1 MSGAASALTRAKSI
15 KNGGLTVHGAVRD
28 TLAKAEERNPQ
39 LNAYI
44 TVCAENAIS
53 AAESADRLIREGRA
67 LSPLAGV
74 SVAVKDNI
82 CTRGVRTTCASRM
95 LAEFTP
101 VYSAT
106 AHARIESAGLIT
118 VGKANMDEFA
128 MGSTCESSCFGGV
141 KNPLDIERVPGGSS
155 GGCAAAVAAG
165 MADIALASDT
175 GGSIRLPAA
184 YCALT
189 GFKPTYG
196 SVSRYGLIAYAS
208 SFDQIGPIGKS
219 AADCAALTDIIR
231 GRDVLDCTTTDSHG
245 SLLGEVLGKES
256 LRGVRIA
263 LPKQCFEHSALAPD
277 VRERV
282 LAAAE
287 VMKALGAQVAYVDVD
302 IFDYLIPTYYIIAT
316 AQAASNLARY
326 DGVKY
331 GYRADDCAD
340 LSDMYKKTRGRGFG
354 EEVKRRIMLGNF
366 VLSGGYYEEY
376 YMKALK
382 ARRVIADAYDALFGE
397 YDLILTPTAPTTAPL
412 QGAYPDPVA
421 MYLTDI
427 YTVPANLAGLP
438 AVSFPCGNGAD
449 GMPVGAHVMGARGA
463 DGAVLACAHLCEG
476 VLGS

>member
-1 MSGAASALTRAKSI
+1 MRGAVTALERAKSI
-15 KNGGLTVHGAVRD
+15 KSGELAARDATLNTVAA
-28 TLAKAEERNPQ
+28 TKKRNRE

-44 TVCAENAIS
+44 TVCAEQALLT
-53 AAESADRLIREGRA
+53 AEAADRLIRGGNA
-67 LSPLAGV
+67 PSPLAGV

-82 CTRGVRTTCASRM
+82 CTRGVKTTCASRM
-95 LAEFTP
+95 LADFTP

-106 AHARIESAGLIT
+106 AFTRMEAAGLIT

-128 MGSTCESSCFGGV
+128 MGSTCESSYFGGV
-141 KNPLDIERVPGGSS
+141 KNPLDTGRVPGGSS

-196 SVSRYGLIAYAS
+196 SVSRYGLMAYAS

-231 GRDVLDCTTTDSHG
+231 GKDALDATTVQSNG
-245 SLLGEVLGKES
+245 SLLCEVLAKDS

-263 LPKQCFEHSALAPD
+263 LPRQCFEHSALAPD
-277 VRERV
+277 VGERV
-282 LAAAE
+282 LNAAE
-287 VMKALGAQVAYVDVD
+287 AMRALGAHISYVDLD
-302 IFDYLIPTYYIIAT
+302 IFQYVIPTYYIIAT

-331 GYRADDCAD
+331 GYRAPDYAD
-340 LSDMYKKTRGRGFG
+340 LSDMYKKTRSQGFG
-354 EEVKRRIMLGNF
+354 EEVRRRIMLGNF
-366 VLSGGYYEEY
+366 VLSGGYYDEY
-376 YMKALK
+376 YTKALK
-382 ARRVIADAYDALFGE
+382 ARRVITDALDALLGR

-412 QGAYPDPVA
+412 QGSYPDPLK

-438 AVSFPCGNGAD
+438 AVSFPCGKGAD
-449 GMPVGAHVMGARGA
+449 GMPVGAHIMGARGA

-476 VLGS
+476 VLDL